1 MRLIGGRRIATGLG
15 LAAVVV
21 AVAAA
26 WGPGVALVRASRT
39 DVPAVQVA
47 PSFFF
52 GPRMARAEA
61 IVVIGGVTHD
71 FLVDRGRLTAKT
83 PSSVTLRERDGT
95 LHTIAVAPTAQIM
108 FAGRQVQLRR
118 LRRGFL
124 VTTVRDGE
132 AAAGWV
138 KATR

>member
-1 MRLIGGRRIATGLG
+1 MRLIGGRRIATGLA
-15 LAAVVV
+15 LAAVAV

-26 WGPGVALVRASRT
+26 WGPSVALVRASRT
-39 DVPAVQVA
+39 DVPAVQVS

-61 IVVIGGVTHD
+61 IVVIGGVSHD
-71 FLVDRGRLTAKT
+71 FQVDRGRVTAKT
-83 PSSVTLRERDGT
+83 SSSLTLRERDGT
-95 LHTIAVAPTAQIM
+95 SHTIAIAPTAQITL
-108 FAGRQVQLRR
+108 GGQPVQLRR

-124 VTTVRDGE
+124 VITVRDGE

>member
-1 MRLIGGRRIATGLG
+1 MKSIGGRRIATGLA

-21 AVAAA
+21 AVGAALM
-26 WGPGVALVRASRT
+26 PGVGLVRASRT

-52 GPRMARAEA
+52 GARMARAEA
-61 IVVIGGVTHD
+61 IVVIGGVSHD
-71 FLVDRGRLTAKT
+71 FQVDRGRVTAKT
-83 PSSVTLRERDGT
+83 SSSLTLRERDGT
-95 LHTIAVAPTAQIM
+95 SHTIAIAPTAQITLG
-108 FAGRQVQLRR
+108 GRPVQLRAIKR
-118 LRRGFL
+118 TFL
-124 VTTVRDGE
+124 VITVRDGE

>member
-1 MRLIGGRRIATGLG
+1 MKSIGGRRIAAA
-15 LAAVVV
+15 AAVAALVV

-26 WGPGVALVRASRT
+26 WKPSVGLVRASQA
-39 DVPAVQVA
+39 DVPVTIA

-61 IVVIGGVTHD
+61 IVVIGGVPHD
-71 FLVDRGRLTAKT
+71 FRVDRGRVISKT
-83 PSSVTLRERDGT
+83 PTSLTLRERDGSAQ
-95 LHTIAVAPTAQIM
+95 TIAIAPGAQIM
-108 FAGRQVQLRR
+108 LAGRPVQLRAVK
-118 LRRGFL
+118 RGFTA
-124 VTTVRDGE
+124 TTVRDGE

>member
-1 MRLIGGRRIATGLG
+1 MRLIGGRRIATGLA

-26 WGPGVALVRASRT
+26 WGPSVARVRASRT
-39 DVPAVQVA
+39 DVPAVQVT

-95 LHTIAVAPTAQIM
+95 SHTIAVAPTAQITL
-108 FAGRQVQLRR
+108 AGQPVPLRR

>member
-1 MRLIGGRRIATGLG
+1 MRLTGRRRIATGLA
-15 LAAVVV
+15 LAALVV

-39 DVPAVQVA
+39 DVPAVQVV

-61 IVVIGGVTHD
+61 IVVIGGVAHD
-71 FLVDRGRLTAKT
+71 FRVDRGRVISKTA
-83 PSSVTLRERDGT
+83 SSLTLRERDGSAQ
-95 LHTIAVAPTAQIM
+95 TIAIAPGAQITLG
-108 FAGRQVQLRR
+108 GRLVQLRAIK
-118 LRRGFL
+118 RGFTT
-124 VTTVRDGE
+124 TTVRDGE